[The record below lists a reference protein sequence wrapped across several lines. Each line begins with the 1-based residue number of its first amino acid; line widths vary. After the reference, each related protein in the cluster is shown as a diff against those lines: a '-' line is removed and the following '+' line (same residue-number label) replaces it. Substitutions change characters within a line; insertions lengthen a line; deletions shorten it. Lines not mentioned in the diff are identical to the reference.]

1 MNRRTDAPDP
11 LSPEERELAQRL
23 LRLGPS
29 DGPSPALDARILA
42 AAHAAVATTEQPR
55 LRAQP
60 RQRWPMW
67 IGVAASLCLAVGIAW
82 QLRPAATKMEAAQQE
97 QDAAVV
103 ARAQAEPVADSGGAQ
118 SDEIQADAAAAAPA
132 PAAASVAAPAK
143 PTEAMPGA
151 DMAADSVADAVAPA
165 AMTPAPVTAQSAP
178 PASAAP
184 PKAIAEEGEAAK
196 RSRAETP
203 PSAQAAAA
211 TEARVSM
218 RRVQAAPAERELKSA
233 PAMPPP
239 PPPAPPAPMG
249 VMSAPVPVEAAPA
262 ANAGWASPADNLS
275 SKRAAKAAAVAAD
288 AATLGKAEA
297 YSERAGI
304 QAAPEPSSKS
314 SNASPTLDRI
324 EVTGSRIGNDAS
336 DENRLAPAEWLDR
349 IRGYRDDGQA
359 ERARESLQRFRRAHP
374 HARVPD
380 DLRALLK

>member
-1 MNRRTDAPDP
+1 MNRRPDAPDP

-42 AAHAAVATTEQPR
+42 AAHAAVATTQQPR
-55 LRAQP
+55 LRVQP

-82 QLRPAATKMEAAQQE
+82 QLRPAATKMEAVQQE

-178 PASAAP
+178 PASSAP

-203 PSAQAAAA
+203 ASAQAAAA
-211 TEARVSM
+211 TEARVSI
-218 RRVQAAPAERELKSA
+218 RRVQVPPAERELKSA
-233 PAMPPP
+233 PAMAPP
-239 PPPAPPAPMG
+239 PPPAPSAPMG
-249 VMSAPVPVEAAPA
+249 VMSAPVPVDAA

-297 YSERAGI
+297 YSERADV

-336 DENRLAPAEWLDR
+336 DESRLAPAEWLDR

-374 HARVPD
+374 HTRVPD